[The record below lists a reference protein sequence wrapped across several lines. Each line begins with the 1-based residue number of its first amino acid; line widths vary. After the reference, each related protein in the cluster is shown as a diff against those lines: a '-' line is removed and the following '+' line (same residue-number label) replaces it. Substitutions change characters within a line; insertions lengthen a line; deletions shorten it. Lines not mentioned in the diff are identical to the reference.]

1 MISVVAMAPQSE
13 PHSEPL
19 SRIVHP
25 TDFSPEGRVAFVHAL
40 AIALSGGG
48 ELQLLHADE
57 DYGHAGTAWSRF
69 PQVRATL
76 NRWGLVPADML
87 PGDIAERLGLHVVKT
102 DLESGERSRA
112 VSAHLQSHPADLVV
126 MATGARRAP
135 ARWLNPSTAEPIA
148 RHARLATLFLPDGA
162 KGFVD
167 PDTGEVR
174 LSRVIICD
182 DKILSPDR
190 ALILVRRLAAKL
202 RAKPVVDVLHV
213 GSSPS
218 DTTPPAGL
226 AGESLLRAGPVVEAI
241 VAEADAR
248 SADLI
253 VVTTQG
259 RRGAFD
265 AVLGSTAEQ
274 VLRRS
279 GRAVLAVPV

>member
-13 PHSEPL
+13 PHAEPL
-19 SRIVHP
+19 GRIVHP
-25 TDFSPEGRVAFVHAL
+25 TDFSPEGRLAFVHAL

-57 DYGHAGTAWSRF
+57 DHGHAGAAWSHF

-76 NRWGLVPADML
+76 NRWGLVPPDML
-87 PGDIAERLGLHVVKT
+87 PGDIAERLGLHVIKT
-102 DLESGERSRA
+102 DLESGERTQA
-112 VSAHLQSHPADLVV
+112 ISAHLQSHPADLLV

-148 RHARLATLFLPDGA
+148 RHAHLATLFLPDGA

-167 PDTGEVR
+167 PDTGGVR
-174 LSRVIICD
+174 LSRIIVCD

-190 ALILVRRLAAKL
+190 ALTLVRRLAAKL
-202 RAKPVVDVLHV
+202 RATPAVDVLHV
-213 GSSPS
+213 GASPS
-218 DTTPPAGL
+218 DVRPPAGL
-226 AGESLLRAGPVVEAI
+226 AGESILCGGPVVEAI

-259 RRGAFD
+259 RHGFID

-274 VLRRS
+274 VLRRA